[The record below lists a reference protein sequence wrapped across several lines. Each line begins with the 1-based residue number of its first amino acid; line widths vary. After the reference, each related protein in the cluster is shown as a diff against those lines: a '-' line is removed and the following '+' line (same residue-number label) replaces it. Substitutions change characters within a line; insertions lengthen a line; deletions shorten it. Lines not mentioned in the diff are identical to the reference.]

1 MNELVN
7 VKAEKI
13 NNEIESLNQ
22 NEIMEEVKMTTAETK
37 LQAVEEARQ
46 NLMKA
51 KSVLEANK
59 DAEAN
64 IKKSALV
71 NVGKAETAY
80 LEALKKVE
88 LPTAKVELWNE
99 SKNTNKQV
107 VFTKEEKEII
117 IATSVYSM
125 AVSKVNLECGKDLI
139 TNEHFDKVVNLAAQA
154 GVRYSIENPY
164 AYVESNIDGFLNI
177 LEGCR
182 HYQVKHLVYAS
193 SSSVYG
199 LNGKVPFS
207 EKDSIAHPV
216 SLYAAT
222 KKSNELM
229 AHTYSHLYGI
239 PSTGLRFFTV
249 YGPWGRPDM
258 SPFLFADAMLRGRP
272 IKVFNN
278 GDMLRDFTYID
289 DIVEGVLRVIDHIPT
304 SDINWNAQTPNPSS
318 SIAPY
323 KIYNI
328 GNSHPVKLMDF
339 IQAIEEVIGRSAEK
353 VYLPMQPGDVYQTN
367 ADTTALQNE
376 LGFKP
381 SKQIKEGVKE
391 TIDWYRSFYHL

>member
-1 MNELVN
+1 MKILVTGAAGFIGSYVCKRLLDRGDVVVGLDN
-7 VKAEKI
+7 I
-13 NNEIESLNQ
+13 NTYYDVSLKYGRLSTLGIQQEHVDWYRFIES
-22 NEIMEEVKMTTAETK
+22 
-37 LQAVEEARQ
+37 
-46 NLMKA
+46 NLFENFRFVRMN
-51 KSVLEANK
+51 LE
-59 DAEAN
+59 D
-64 IKKSALV
+64 
-71 NVGKAETAY
+71 
-80 LEALKKVE
+80 
-88 LPTAKVELWNE
+88 
-99 SKNTNKQV
+99 KQV
-107 VFTKEEKEII
+107 MQMLF
-117 IATSVYSM
+117 A
-125 AVSKVNLECGKDLI
+125 NEC
-139 TNEHFDKVVNLAAQA
+139 FDKVVNLAAQA
-154 GVRYSIENPY
+154 GVRYSLENPY
-164 AYVESNIDGFLNI
+164 AYVESNIDGFLNV

-258 SPFLFADAMLRGRP
+258 SPFLFTDAMLHGHA
-272 IKVFNN
+272 IKVFNH

-289 DIVEGVLRVIDHIPT
+289 DIVESVLRVIDHIPV
-304 SDINWNAQTPNPSS
+304 SNSHWSAKAPDPSS
-318 SIAPY
+318 STAPY

-339 IQAIEEVIGRSAEK
+339 IQAIEEAIGHPAEK

-367 ADTTALQNE
+367 ADTTALQQE

-381 SKQIKEGVKE
+381 NKPIKEGVRE
-391 TIDWYRSFYHL
+391 TIEWYRSFYNL